1 MHGWTA
7 RLLVIVLLACL
18 GACAALQPSA
28 QANRPDG
35 EGYAGVGELLVRI
48 RVMDD
53 GTSFFDTL
61 IPRKSQRAT
70 VEVRYL
76 GINAAG
82 RAVFQR
88 HDVDLLAGVPV
99 ALAPRTGTSEAESG
113 YAPSNLPPDTR
124 EILLDL
130 RLAREI
136 RVQGKIIE
144 IVEASPSGVVFRL
157 Y

>member
-1 MHGWTA
+1 M
-7 RLLVIVLLACL
+7 VPVLLACL

-48 RVMDD
+48 RVMSD
-53 GTSFFDTL
+53 GTSFVESL
-61 IPRKSQRAT
+61 MPRKTQRAT
-70 VEVRYL
+70 VEIRYL
-76 GINAAG
+76 GINSAG

-88 HDVDLLAGVPV
+88 HDVDLLAGAPV
-99 ALAPRTGTSEAESG
+99 ALAPGNGSSDAETG
-113 YAPSNLPPDTR
+113 YAASNLPSDTR